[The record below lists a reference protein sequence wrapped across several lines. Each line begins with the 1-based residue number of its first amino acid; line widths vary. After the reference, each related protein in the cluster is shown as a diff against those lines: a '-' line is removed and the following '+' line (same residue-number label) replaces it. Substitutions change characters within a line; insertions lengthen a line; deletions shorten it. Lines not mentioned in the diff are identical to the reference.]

1 MIISCPN
8 CNKQFKIEPSLIPDN
23 GRDVKCGSC
32 DHVWFYKLE
41 DKTEDNTREPLPL
54 SDDFVDKKIENKI
67 DSKIIENN
75 NEPNGTSSHKNIDDK
90 KDKSEDEI
98 VEKQIPVKN
107 KIKKNTSSKFF
118 SYLVVSIIS
127 FVALIILIDTL
138 KVPLINVFPGLEIIL
153 FNLFEILKDI
163 KLFIIDLY

>member
-1 MIISCPN
+1 MIISCSN
-8 CNKQFKIEPSLIPDN
+8 CNKQFKINPSLIPDN
-23 GRDVKCGSC
+23 GREVKCGSC
-32 DHVWFYKLE
+32 NHIWFYKLE

-75 NEPNGTSSHKNIDDK
+75 EHNGTSLHKNIDDK
-90 KDKSEDEI
+90 KDKSEDKI

-138 KVPLINVFPGLEIIL
+138 KVPLINVFPGLEILL

>member
-1 MIISCPN
+1 MIISCSN
-8 CNKQFKIEPSLIPDN
+8 CNKQFKINPSLIPDN

-32 DHVWFYKLE
+32 NHIWFYKLE
-41 DKTEDNTREPLPL
+41 DNKTELPPLIDNFE
-54 SDDFVDKKIENKI
+54 DKKIEDVIDNKI
-67 DSKIIENN
+67 VNDINK
-75 NEPNGTSSHKNIDDK
+75 PNDVSLEKEIDDRI
-90 KDKSEDEI
+90 DKIEDKI
-98 VEKQIPVKN
+98 PEKQKPLKN
-107 KIKKNTSSKFF
+107 KIKKNTSGKFF

-138 KVPLINVFPGLEIIL
+138 KVPLINVFPGLEILL

>member
-8 CNKQFKIEPSLIPDN
+8 CNKQFKINPSLITDN

-32 DHVWFYKLE
+32 DHVWFYKIE
-41 DKTEDNTREPLPL
+41 ENKIEPLPL
-54 SDDFVDKKIENKI
+54 NDDFADKEIEAEIDNKIE
-67 DSKIIENN
+67 ENI
-75 NEPNGTSSHKNIDDK
+75 NESNDVSLQKDLDDK
-90 KDKSEDEI
+90 NDK
-98 VEKQIPVKN
+98 PVKN
-107 KIKKNTSSKFF
+107 KIKKNTSGKFF

-138 KVPLINVFPGLEIIL
+138 KVPLINVFPGLEILL
-153 FNLFEILKDI
+153 FNLFELLKDI

>member
-1 MIISCPN
+1 MIISCSN
-8 CNKQFKIEPSLIPDN
+8 CNKQFKINPSLIPDN

-32 DHVWFYKLE
+32 NHIWFYKLE
-41 DKTEDNTREPLPL
+41 DNKTELPTLIDNFE
-54 SDDFVDKKIENKI
+54 DKKIEDVIDNKI
-67 DSKIIENN
+67 VNDINK
-75 NEPNGTSSHKNIDDK
+75 PNDVSLEKEIDDRI
-90 KDKSEDEI
+90 DKIEDKI
-98 VEKQIPVKN
+98 PEKQKPLKN
-107 KIKKNTSSKFF
+107 KIKKNTSGKFF

-138 KVPLINVFPGLEIIL
+138 KVPLINVFPGLEILL

>member
-138 KVPLINVFPGLEIIL
+138 KVPLINIFPGLEILL

>member
-8 CNKQFKIEPSLIPDN
+8 CNKQFKINPSLIPDN

-32 DHVWFYKLE
+32 DYVWFYKI
-41 DKTEDNTREPLPL
+41 EDNKIEPLPI
-54 SDDFVDKKIENKI
+54 SDNFTDKKNEVEI
-67 DSKIIENN
+67 D
-75 NEPNGTSSHKNIDDK
+75 NEIVEITNESNDISIPKDIDDK
-90 KDKSEDEI
+90 I
-98 VEKQIPVKN
+98 HEKQIPVKN
-107 KIKKNTSSKFF
+107 KIKKNTSGKFF
-118 SYLVVSIIS
+118 SYLMVSIIS

-138 KVPLINVFPGLEIIL
+138 KVPLINVFPSLEILL

>member
-8 CNKQFKIEPSLIPDN
+8 CNKQFKINPSLIPDN

-32 DHVWFYKLE
+32 DHVWFYKI
-41 DKTEDNTREPLPL
+41 EDNKIETLPL
-54 SDDFVDKKIENKI
+54 SDDFADKEIEDKIDNKIE
-67 DSKIIENN
+67 
-75 NEPNGTSSHKNIDDK
+75 KNINVSNDVSLQKDIDDK
-90 KDKSEDEI
+90 NDKPEKD
-98 VEKQIPVKN
+98 
-107 KIKKNTSSKFF
+107 KIKKNTSGKFF

-138 KVPLINVFPGLEIIL
+138 KVPLINVFPGLEILL